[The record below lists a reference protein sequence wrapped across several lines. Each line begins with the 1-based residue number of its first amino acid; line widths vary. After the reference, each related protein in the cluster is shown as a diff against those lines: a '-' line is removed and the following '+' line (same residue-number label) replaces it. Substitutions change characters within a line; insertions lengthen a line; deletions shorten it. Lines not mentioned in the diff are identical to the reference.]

1 MNVIIP
7 DLGLGAATD
16 LEGNYIILNI
26 PPGDI
31 SLNFSMIG
39 YSDLKIENI
48 KISIDKTTK
57 LSVKLNISIL
67 QGAEIIVRD
76 EKLIKHDLTN
86 SEALITSDELEVMP
100 VTDVNDVI
108 KLQGGVTQDAFGGIH
123 IRGGRSSEVSYMVDG
138 VSMTDS
144 YNGGLS
150 VAVENNT
157 IQELQVI
164 SGAFNA
170 EYGRAMS
177 GIINMVTK
185 DGSNN
190 FEGGLRTFFGD
201 HISYDPIY
209 RDLEKYDL
217 LNQNNLDFNLS
228 GPIIKNRMTFF
239 ISGRYYKADGWLSG
253 LNTFDMYGDTLDVIN
268 YKPMN
273 WINKWSFQSKLT
285 YNIKSRTKLRFKF
298 LINEDDL
305 QDYDHY
311 RQMVN
316 EGRNTQFNIG
326 KFLGF
331 NLSHTFSPRSFIDIN
346 VSQYSKEYRSNLF
359 RDPYDK
365 RYIKPDSL
373 YYAHLTGELPDWV
386 DYGTNYYPTYS
397 FSRWGVDLSRFNRQT
412 IIQQIKFDYTNQINN
427 YNQIKIGFDVKKH
440 ELELDSY
447 SLLDSSQNDK
457 IFTPLIPELGATIDI
472 SNNPIY
478 QLPDNYKLQFTNDIP
493 SWVTHFHVN
502 RTYYKNNP
510 IELSAYIQDKIE
522 YGDMIVNIGLRYD
535 YFDANSWI
543 PTNPHEPYI
552 QNPRDP
558 HLDFLLDSLGLNAL
572 LNINWSDTSH
582 YIIDYSSQDTL
593 WYSYADYG
601 DYQDMYNG
609 IWDSNESF
617 DDVDNDG
624 FRDSDESFTDLS
636 SLYYKKG
643 WFTRTDI
650 KTQFSPRFGIAYP
663 ISDEGV
669 IHFSYGYFYQIP
681 QFENLFRNPGYKISE
696 GSGTFGVFGNP
707 NLDPQ
712 KTISY
717 EIGLQ
722 QEIRKKYKIELT
734 GYFRDIRDWVSTGVP
749 INLGGGAEYYTFIN
763 KDYSNV
769 RGILFALDRKYSNL
783 FSWHLDYTFQIV
795 EGSNSNP
802 EEEFGALLA
811 NSEPSRNIIP
821 LDWDQRHSLNIS
833 LFYGKSEWGIN
844 TIAQYGSG
852 YPYTPYY
859 LNNNENISTFNITNS
874 MRKRSTI
881 NFDLKAFRNFKLYG
895 LSGKFIINIY
905 NIFDTRNE
913 VTVWADTGRSNQT
926 SEQKNAENINNKYP
940 EPLRPNSIQDYFNHP
955 EWYSSPRQVQMG
967 VEFKW

>member
-1 MNVIIP
+1 
-7 DLGLGAATD
+7 
-16 LEGNYIILNI
+16 
-26 PPGDI
+26 
-31 SLNFSMIG
+31 
-39 YSDLKIENI
+39 
-48 KISIDKTTK
+48 
-57 LSVKLNISIL
+57 
-67 QGAEIIVRD
+67 
-76 EKLIKHDLTN
+76 
-86 SEALITSDELEVMP
+86 
-100 VTDVNDVI
+100 
-108 KLQGGVTQDAFGGIH
+108 
-123 IRGGRSSEVSYMVDG
+123 
-138 VSMTDS
+138 
-144 YNGGLS
+144 
-150 VAVENNT
+150 
-157 IQELQVI
+157 
-164 SGAFNA
+164 
-170 EYGRAMS
+170 
-177 GIINMVTK
+177 
-185 DGSNN
+185 
-190 FEGGLRTFFGD
+190 
-201 HISYDPIY
+201 
-209 RDLEKYDL
+209 
-217 LNQNNLDFNLS
+217 
-228 GPIIKNRMTFF
+228 
-239 ISGRYYKADGWLSG
+239 
-253 LNTFDMYGDTLDVIN
+253 
-268 YKPMN
+268 
-273 WINKWSFQSKLT
+273 
-285 YNIKSRTKLRFKF
+285 
-298 LINEDDL
+298 
-305 QDYDHY
+305 
-311 RQMVN
+311 
-316 EGRNTQFNIG
+316 
-326 KFLGF
+326 
-331 NLSHTFSPRSFIDIN
+331 
-346 VSQYSKEYRSNLF
+346 
-359 RDPYDK
+359 
-365 RYIKPDSL
+365 
-373 YYAHLTGELPDWV
+373 
-386 DYGTNYYPTYS
+386 
-397 FSRWGVDLSRFNRQT
+397 
-412 IIQQIKFDYTNQINN
+412 
-427 YNQIKIGFDVKKH
+427 
-440 ELELDSY
+440 
-447 SLLDSSQNDK
+447 
-457 IFTPLIPELGATIDI
+457 
-472 SNNPIY
+472 
-478 QLPDNYKLQFTNDIP
+478 
-493 SWVTHFHVN
+493 
-502 RTYYKNNP
+502 
-510 IELSAYIQDKIE
+510 
-522 YGDMIVNIGLRYD
+522 
-535 YFDANSWI
+535 
-543 PTNPHEPYI
+543 
-552 QNPRDP
+552 
-558 HLDFLLDSLGLNAL
+558 
-572 LNINWSDTSH
+572 
-582 YIIDYSSQDTL
+582 
-593 WYSYADYG
+593 
-601 DYQDMYNG
+601 MYNG

-663 ISDEGV
+663 VSDEGV

-852 YPYTPYY
+852 YPYTPFY